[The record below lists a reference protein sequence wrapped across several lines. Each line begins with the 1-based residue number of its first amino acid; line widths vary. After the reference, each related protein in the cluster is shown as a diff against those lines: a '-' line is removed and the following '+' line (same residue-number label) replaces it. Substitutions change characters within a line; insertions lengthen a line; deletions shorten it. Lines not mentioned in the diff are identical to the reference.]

1 MLKIA
6 PVVAFSIVALTSS
19 LFGQDVPS
27 VRKGA
32 TEVAGFVGA
41 SYGID
46 DFRVMGGGNI
56 AYAVTRL
63 IMPYAEFTYFPGIG
77 REISIPVP
85 FTNPNGS
92 VTITSYNKQFSVPLT
107 DFHGGVHFRIPLKEK
122 HVVPYL
128 AAGAGVI
135 HFYESTQT
143 SNIPLPNGSVLTA
156 VPFTS
161 PAENKFAA
169 NFGGGFR
176 FYFNEKFGMRLE
188 AKAYT
193 AKDVATF
200 GKVTVGFFY
209 QIK

>member
-1 MLKIA
+1 MIKLV
-6 PVVAFSIVALTSS
+6 PVVAFSLVALSGS

-77 REISIPVP
+77 RQTTITVP
-85 FTNPNGS
+85 QVGANGS
-92 VTITSYNKQFSVPLT
+92 ITPVNVNFLRSLPLT

-128 AAGAGVI
+128 AAGAGVV
-135 HFYESTQT
+135 HFYSKTT
-143 SNIPLPNGSVLTA
+143 TVT
-156 VPFTS
+156 VPGFTFAPITD
-161 PAENKFAA
+161 PAQNKFAA

-193 AKDVATF
+193 AKDEAVF

-209 QIK
+209 QIR

>member
-1 MLKIA
+1 
-6 PVVAFSIVALTSS
+6 
-19 LFGQDVPS
+19 
-27 VRKGA
+27 
-32 TEVAGFVGA
+32 
-41 SYGID
+41 
-46 DFRVMGGGNI
+46 MGGGNI

-63 IMPYAEFTYFPGIG
+63 IMPYGEFTYFPGIG
-77 REISIPVP
+77 RETTLIIPIV
-85 FTNPNGS
+85 NPGGS
-92 VTITSYNKQFSVPLT
+92 VTNTNVNFLRSIPLA

-128 AAGAGVI
+128 AVGAGAV
-135 HFYESTQT
+135 HFYKTTNTGTITTPS
-143 SNIPLPNGSVLTA
+143 GVLTLA
-156 VPFTS
+156 PYTD
-161 PAENKFAA
+161 PAQNKFAA

-193 AKDVATF
+193 VKDEAVF